1 MSKQHR
7 WWGVRV
13 DLDAYVAAR
22 RPSWQR
28 LAQLSGQR
36 KLDATQADELVW
48 LYQSSATD
56 LSVVRTQRGD
66 QALVG
71 YLSRL
76 VARGRAAVTASHTN
90 AAREVAQFLG
100 AGFPAM
106 LYRTWRWWACTA
118 VVSMA
123 LAVGLAVWVA
133 RDPTVQA
140 QLAAPEQIQQ
150 LVNHDFANYYT
161 EYPSQSFALKVW
173 INNAWVAAQCL
184 VMGVLILPVFYVLWG
199 NMANVGVAAGFMAAN
214 DKLPVFFGLIVPHGL
229 LELTAVFVAAG
240 AGLRL
245 GWSWIAPGAR
255 SRARALAQEGRATIA
270 MAMGLMVVLLIS
282 GLIEGFVTGSA
293 LPTAARISI
302 GVAAQVAFLAYVF
315 IVGRRAAARGER
327 GDLLEG
333 AGDTLTEAG

>member
-1 MSKQHR
+1 MD
-7 WWGVRV
+7 V
-13 DLDAYVAAR
+13 DAYVASR
-22 RPSWQR
+22 RPRWQR

-36 KLDATQADELVW
+36 RLDAQQADELVG

-56 LSVVRTQRGD
+56 LSVVRTQHGD
-66 QALVG
+66 PALVG

-90 AAREVAQFLG
+90 AAREVAQFLA

-106 LYRTWRWWACTA
+106 LYRTWRWWVVTA
-118 VVSMA
+118 LLSLA
-123 LAVGLAVWVA
+123 LATGLGVWVA
-133 RDPTVQA
+133 HDPTVQA
-140 QLAAPEQIQQ
+140 QLVAPEQIQQ
-150 LVNHDFANYYT
+150 LVEHDFANYYT

-173 INNAWVAAQCL
+173 VNNAWVAAQCL
-184 VMGVLILPVFYVLWG
+184 VMGVFVLPIFYVLWS
-199 NMANVGVAAGFMAAN
+199 NMANVAASAGFMAAH
-214 DKLPVFFGLIVPHGL
+214 DKLPIFFGLILPHGL

-245 GWSWIAPGAR
+245 GWTWIAPGQR
-255 SRARALAQEGRATIA
+255 SRRLALAQEGRATIA
-270 MAMGLMVVLLIS
+270 MAMGLTVVLLIS

-302 GVAAQVAFLAYVF
+302 GVVAEVIFLAYVF
-315 IVGRRAAARGER
+315 IVGRRAAARGQR